1 MEYSVGCLDEQGVS
15 FRFGMPLELGRGFH
29 RVRQQLVDQAMD
41 IADELGIRFGDID
54 VVMVLGFRGT
64 MRMGDLASRMVLA
77 APAAT
82 RIAKRLE
89 GLGLIKRRRSEESNR
104 VVLMVY
110 SRVIRTGPPYPAALA
125 AARVERTAQMR
136 SFGHFR
142 AGFVESCWT
151 AFRRNPA

>member
-1 MEYSVGCLDEQGVS
+1 MSGAPFDPES
-15 FRFGMPLELGRGFH
+15 FRFSMPLELGRGFH

-104 VVLMVY
+104 VVLVDLTDPGKAMFQAILKRIHGEHETY
-110 SRVIRTGPPYPAALA
+110 FDEHLTPEQQNTLLDLLKRLPA
-125 AARVERTAQMR
+125 
-136 SFGHFR
+136 
-142 AGFVESCWT
+142 
-151 AFRRNPA
+151 